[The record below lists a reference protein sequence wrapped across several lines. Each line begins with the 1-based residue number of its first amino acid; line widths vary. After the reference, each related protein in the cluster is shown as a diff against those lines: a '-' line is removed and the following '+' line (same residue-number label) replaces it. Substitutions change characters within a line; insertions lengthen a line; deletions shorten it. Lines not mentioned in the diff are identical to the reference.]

1 MHDGRAGREGV
12 EAARHAVVEAGAEG
26 DDQVGAL
33 EGTNG
38 RHGAVHA
45 GHTEVVAIGVGE
57 RAAGGQR
64 GDDGGVRDLNEVRE
78 GLGGTGAHDAAAH
91 VEHRSLSISN
101 RAGSRAHLLH
111 VRLVRDAVAGQ
122 VDGGRPGEVHLG
134 DLRGLGDVHEDR
146 AGATGAREVEGLG
159 QTRGDLRGI
168 RDEEGM
174 LGDGHRGAHDVGFLE
189 GVTAD
194 QGCADL
200 ARDHDDRDRV
210 HAGVAQGGEHVGG
223 TRAGRHDRAAD
234 LTGGQG
240 VAFGGV
246 ARTLLV
252 TDEYVADGRRCQ
264 QRVVG
269 RENCAAGHTEHVGD
283 AQGLEAGHNCLGS
296 GHAGGVGGVA
306 HHSSSQSLGP
316 SQRKNPVRSGSSGC
330 GEFGVRSILTLH
342 GRHRTPGYDDQG
354 EESNSANVEH
364 ALTVSL
370 PSAALFVISLCG
382 PLGSDRH
389 LGRWTEMHS
398 TYCCFN

>member
-1 MHDGRAGREGV
+1 
-12 EAARHAVVEAGAEG
+12 
-26 DDQVGAL
+26 
-33 EGTNG
+33 
-38 RHGAVHA
+38 
-45 GHTEVVAIGVGE
+45 
-57 RAAGGQR
+57 
-64 GDDGGVRDLNEVRE
+64 
-78 GLGGTGAHDAAAH
+78 
-91 VEHRSLSISN
+91 
-101 RAGSRAHLLH
+101 
-111 VRLVRDAVAGQ
+111 
-122 VDGGRPGEVHLG
+122 
-134 DLRGLGDVHEDR
+134 
-146 AGATGAREVEGLG
+146 
-159 QTRGDLRGI
+159 
-168 RDEEGM
+168 M

-252 TDEYVADGRRCQ
+252 TDENVADGRRCQ

-316 SQRKNPVRSGSSGC
+316 SQRKNPVRSG
-330 GEFGVRSILTLH
+330 RSADA
-342 GRHRTPGYDDQG
+342 G
-354 EESNSANVEH
+354 NSACD
-364 ALTVSL
+364 
-370 PSAALFVISLCG
+370 PSSRYTAGIARPGTMTRARNPIPRTLSM
-382 PLGSDRH
+382 P
-389 LGRWTEMHS
+389 
-398 TYCCFN
+398 